1 MNNCYQP
8 DCNPNIPV
16 PTPTPLPPCED
27 GEPCREVTDA
37 ACVVYTGAPLLP
49 VNVETNDRLDEI
61 IQKWSNTIHAG
72 IQAVA
77 RLDTTSTLINGN
89 GTGLLPLK
97 VDVRIS
103 TRPEN
108 LLKIVNELDED
119 NVQRTGLEVILTDE
133 IINKIVTRLVESPA
147 LNMQFCELIRSCL
160 ENACGIATSLTVAP
174 S

>member
-1 MNNCYQP
+1 MSNCYQP

-16 PTPTPLPPCED
+16 PTPTPLPPCEG

-37 ACVVYTGAPLLP
+37 ACVVYTGEPLLP

-61 IQKWSNTIHAG
+61 IQKWSNTIQSG

-77 RLDTTSTLINGN
+77 RLDTPSTLINGN

-103 TRPEN
+103 TRPDN
-108 LLKIVNELDED
+108 ILKIVNELDET

-133 IINKIVTRLVESPA
+133 IIAKLITRLVESTE
-147 LNMQFCELIRSCL
+147 LNMQFCELIRPCL
-160 ENACGIATSLTVAP
+160 ESACGIATSLSVQP
-174 S
+174 E